1 MSSESKIKSD
11 LGKISTTFTYDD
23 PFSVSSDLPIPPKM
37 IEASMKVIQEQSEKQ
52 FDEIKKIV
60 GDMREARKKLDPLI
74 RIIDGKDT
82 YTEFYGIDGGI
93 GIPSATIGG
102 TYSSAAGV
110 AYPANEKSEPYI
122 RVDPIVI
129 PAGLGAPH
137 QNYFEMWMKKYE
149 SLVAVEASQTGDCI
163 FLDGTLVPSIFARF
177 LRSAHD
183 YEGLQPDFLS
193 MFEDTFVSKNG
204 KKSLTDKLI
213 ESKVP
218 IVGLPKRSR
227 SRHIINDRLDFMNLP
242 ISVSDLMACS
252 LLLEPGEYISPMDYK
267 TLYMAQA
274 GKDSTMS
281 GKELEY
287 AKWHWDLI
295 TKFLREPDETP
306 KKAGLEGSVE
316 TIPYLAEN
324 TFVTYFKPI
333 PGSIAIRVEILKKEI
348 SNLEKILGTI
358 QKDFDKISRLPFCV
372 FMADRYSKSNKYVPL
387 MIKTS
392 IASKLVVIAREKGVV
407 DDNILWYM
415 NELFSSLGSQEI

>member
-1 MSSESKIKSD
+1 MSFESRRKDFEKIA
-11 LGKISTTFTYDD
+11 TTFSYDD

-52 FDEIKKIV
+52 FEEIKKIV
-60 GDMREARKKLDPLI
+60 DDMKEARKKIEPII
-74 RIIDGKDT
+74 RIIDGKES
-82 YTEFYGIDGGI
+82 YNEFYGVDGGI

-102 TYSSAAGV
+102 TYSSAVGV

-149 SLVAVEASQTGDCI
+149 SLVAAEASQTGDCV

-183 YEGLQPDFLS
+183 YEGLKPDFLT
-193 MFEDTFVSKNG
+193 MFEETFVSKDG
-204 KKSLTDKLI
+204 RKSLTDRLI
-213 ESKVP
+213 ESNIP

-227 SRHIINDRLDFMNLP
+227 SRHIINERLDFMNLP
-242 ISVSDLMACS
+242 MSVSDLMACS

-274 GKDSTMS
+274 GKDSTLTE
-281 GKELEY
+281 KELDY

-306 KKAGLEGSVE
+306 KKAGLDASVE

-333 PGSIAIRVEILKKEI
+333 PGSIAIRVEILEKEI
-348 SNLEKILGTI
+348 PNLEKILNTI

-372 FMADRYSKSNKYVPL
+372 FMADRYSKSNKHIPL

-392 IASKLVVIAREKGVV
+392 IANKLIKIAREKGVV
-407 DDNILWYM
+407 DDNTLWYM
-415 NELFSSLGSQEI
+415 NELSSSLGSQEI